1 MVVDGKEGRKEGWI
15 DGWMDEELKET
26 FGKGKEGGGGELG
39 SGGSSSSG
47 GSRSRVVR
55 HRFTPLLLLLL
66 YV

>member
-1 MVVDGKEGRKEGWI
+1 M